1 MARERQGIG
10 YHSLGANFKK
20 ITIEISRFEVCKKCF
35 HLVCW
40 QLLKKGSKW
49 DKCELYHLV
58 KVICFVIVGR
68 RWQYQIHIMMNF
80 ENN

>member
-40 QLLKKGSKW
+40 WFLENWREKTMEIGSEERQLLKLGARKRQQLPQLGATM
-49 DKCELYHLV
+49 H
-58 KVICFVIVGR
+58 
-68 RWQYQIHIMMNF
+68 
-80 ENN
+80 